1 VSTPDDLVHV
11 EVADGVRTVT
21 LDSQHN
27 RNALSRQLVTEL
39 VAALDGAADDP
50 DTKVV
55 RLRAAGKAFCAGAD
69 LSEAAGADDAQ
80 REAATRGM
88 VAMMRSVVACPAP
101 VVAEVHAPVRA
112 GGIGL
117 VAACDIAVAGTSA
130 NFSLTEVRLALT
142 PAVISLT
149 VLPRLTN
156 RAASRT
162 FLTGELFDGARAAEI
177 GLVTESVDDDA
188 LAGHVDALCA
198 ELAAH
203 PAQGLTETKR
213 LLAGP
218 LLARLDAGEDEMV
231 ALSARLFGSEAAQQA
246 MLAFLSRGR

>member
-1 VSTPDDLVHV
+1 
-11 EVADGVRTVT
+11 
-21 LDSQHN
+21 
-27 RNALSRQLVTEL
+27 
-39 VAALDGAADDP
+39 
-50 DTKVV
+50 
-55 RLRAAGKAFCAGAD
+55 
-69 LSEAAGADDAQ
+69 
-80 REAATRGM
+80 
-88 VAMMRSVVACPAP
+88 VVACPAP

-213 LLAGP
+213 LLAWP